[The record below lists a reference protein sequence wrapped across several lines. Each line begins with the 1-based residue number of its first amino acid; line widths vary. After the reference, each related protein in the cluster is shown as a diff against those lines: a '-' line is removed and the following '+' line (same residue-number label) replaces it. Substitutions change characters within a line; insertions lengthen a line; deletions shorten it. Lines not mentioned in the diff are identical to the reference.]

1 MEKIIKD
8 CVDLLN
14 AGKVILYPTDT
25 VWGIGCDATNAA
37 AVQRIF
43 EIKQRSEQKSMLIL
57 LDDAVKLPQYVRH
70 VPDIAWDILPTITRP
85 TTYIYPGAYN
95 LPEIMI
101 PADHTIAIRIV
112 QQGFCHE
119 LLRAFQ
125 KPLVSTSANV
135 SGMPSPLTFSE
146 ISEEI
151 IAAMDFIIPESY
163 CDSVNYKPS
172 RMIRFLDNNDFIVIR
187 E

>member
-1 MEKIIKD
+1 MEKIIKE

-43 EIKQRSEQKSMLIL
+43 DIKQRSEQKSMLVL
-57 LDDAVKLPQYVRH
+57 LDDASKLTQYVRN
-70 VPDIAWDILPTITRP
+70 VPDIAWDILPTTSRP
-85 TTYIYPGAYN
+85 TTYIYPDAYN
-95 LPEIMI
+95 LPSIMI
-101 PADHTIAIRIV
+101 PADHSIAIRIV

-119 LLRAFQ
+119 LLKAFQ
-125 KPLVSTSANV
+125 KPLVSTSANI
-135 SGMPSPLTFSE
+135 SGTRSPLTFSE
-146 ISEEI
+146 ISKEI
-151 IAAMDFIIPESY
+151 ISAVDFVIPESY

-172 RMIRFLDNNDFIVIR
+172 RIIRFTENNDFTVIR